1 MTQTYSLFPTRRSA
15 KGFGLIELMISMVLG
30 LLVLGAA
37 IAVFQSNQRTYS
49 ANEGLNRIQE
59 NARVAFELMSRDLR
73 AAGGSACSNL
83 ARPDAEHILTARET
97 AFLNVPVTSAS
108 PPTEFTVIAGD
119 DTAYRIASSTTTSIT
134 LDAGQVDDATEA
146 FRTGDWLVLC
156 NANKLYVVEAGAVT
170 STTVVYTPA
179 TPVPLTADPLSP
191 NASVMLARY
200 RSTRWYRDGTTLRVS
215 RQGGAGEAVAEGVQD
230 MAVSYLQAGNSSY
243 LPTPTD
249 WNAVTAVRMDLTF
262 VGQSVDGNA
271 LTRTA
276 SNVVSLRSRTL

>member
-1 MTQTYSLFPTRRSA
+1 MNKTATRLPA
-15 KGFGLIELMISMVLG
+15 PNAGFGLIELMIAMVLG

-59 NARVAFELMSRDLR
+59 SARVAFELMSRDLR

-83 ARPDAEHILTARET
+83 ARPDAEHTVTPRET
-97 AFLNVPVTSAS
+97 AFLNLPVTSTS
-108 PPTEFTVIAGD
+108 PATEFTVVAGD

-134 LDAGQVDDATEA
+134 LEADQVDDATEA

-170 STTVVYTPA
+170 TDSVAYLPA
-179 TPVPLTADPLSP
+179 TPVALTADPLAP

-200 RSTRWYRDGTTLRVS
+200 RSTRWYLDGTTLRVQ
-215 RQGGAGEAVAEGVQD
+215 RQGGAGEAVADGVQS
-230 MAVSYLQAGNSSY
+230 MAISYLQSGNASY
-243 LPTPTD
+243 LSAPTD
-249 WNAVTAVRMDLTF
+249 WNAVTAVRMDLTLI
-262 VGQSVDGNA
+262 GQSVDGNA